1 MQQAVLTRDKE
12 KASGYFDAKNLIIA
26 AIVLVVSGFF
36 FLPVVILVLAG
47 LIPALVAS
55 IIDDDRHR
63 SLTTCVF
70 LSNMAGVLP
79 FAVEL
84 IQDGFDIAESF
95 MILTR
100 PTVWLGILVAASV
113 GWGLYLFIPP
123 IVIRAVRA
131 KARMKI
137 ASIEA
142 KQRKLVELWGPE
154 VMPPAYRH
162 QPDQKQAS

>member
-1 MQQAVLTRDKE
+1 MQSSELTAEKE
-12 KASGYFDAKNLIIA
+12 KASGYFDAKNLIIIA
-26 AIVLVVSGFF
+26 MILAVSGFF

-55 IIDDDRHR
+55 IVDDDKHR

-79 FAVEL
+79 FVVEL
-84 IQDGFDIAESF
+84 IQDGFDISESF

-100 PTVWLGILVAASV
+100 PTVWLGILVASAV

-123 IVIRAVRA
+123 IVVKGVRA

-137 ASIEA
+137 ANIEA
-142 KQRKLVELWGPE
+142 KQRKLVDTWGLE
-154 VMPPAYRH
+154 VMPPAYRE
-162 QPDQKQAS
+162 QQKKE